1 MHSLDGVQ
9 RNIDLIGK
17 LFPNAITEVKRN
29 GKVEHAIDFD
39 VLRQELSDSIVEG
52 REARYQFTWPDKK
65 KAMLAANA
73 PITATL
79 RPVVADSVGKD
90 GTPGGFDSENLYIE
104 GDNLE
109 VLKLLQETY
118 LGKVKMIYID
128 PPYNTGKDFVY
139 EDDFAQSTEDYMGN
153 SGQYDEEGNR
163 MVTNTESNGRFHT
176 DWLNMIYPRLKLAK
190 DLLSDDGAIFIS
202 IDDNE
207 LYNLKKICDAVYGE
221 SCFVGNVAWQRTY
234 SMRNDSKGLPSE
246 AEHILVYSKQPN
258 WIPNKLPRTDK
269 MDAAYKNPDNDPNG
283 AWQNT
288 TPYAPGARTHQG
300 MVYAIQHPF
309 TGELLYPA
317 PASCWRYDQKTMLD
331 YMSGWCEYELKN
343 INDEKERAEICGVD
357 VENIRKDVKAIVLKY
372 DLNQAKEKAKLVL
385 NRGQWPR
392 FYFTRDGMGGI
403 RRKTYLNQVEGRTV
417 TNLWPYAE
425 VGHTDEA
432 MKELKN
438 LFDGSVP
445 FDTPKPTRLVERIL
459 TIATDKDSY
468 ILDFFS
474 GSATTAHAVMKKNM
488 EEGGNRKYILVQLPE
503 KGNSPQ
509 YETLCEIGKERIRRA
524 GKQILSA
531 GGGQLSFS
539 ETQPDQSAPIDI
551 GFRCLRLDSSNME
564 NVYYTPEETR
574 QQDMFSLV
582 DNVKPDRTPED
593 LLFQVMLDLGVLLS
607 SPIEVKEIAGKKVFN
622 VADGFLLACFDHDV
636 TEETVK
642 AIAQMK
648 PYYAVFR
655 DSSMANDSVATN
667 FDQIFETYSP
677 ETVRKVL

>member
-1 MHSLDGVQ
+1 MDNLKMHSLDGVQ

-17 LFPNAITEVKRN
+17 LFPNAITEVKRD

-52 REARYQFTWPDKK
+52 REERYQFTWPDKK

-90 GTPGGFDSENLYIE
+90 GMPGGFDSENLYIE

-128 PPYNTGKDFVY
+128 PPYNTGNDFVY
-139 EDDFAQSTEDYMGN
+139 EDDFAQSAADYMDN

-190 DLLSDDGAIFIS
+190 DLLAEDGVIFIS

-207 LYNLKKICDAVYGE
+207 IENSLKVCSEVFGKENYLACFPRVTKKAGKTTEAIARNHDYLISYAKSSAVKL
-221 SCFVGNVAWQRTY
+221 N
-234 SMRNDSKGLPSE
+234 LPSHTDDGFKFSDE
-246 AEHILVYSKQPN
+246 FIDTRGKYKLNQTLDYDSLQYSASLDYPITVKGKTFYPGQSYEKYLERQKGNHARADWAWRWSKELFEFGLKNGFIVIKDYESHSRIYTKTYQNCKIVKKGNGFQLEYMERTKAISTLEFIENEYSNDNSKKNITQVFDAAVFDYSKP
-258 WIPNKLPRTDK
+258 
-269 MDAAYKNPDNDPNG
+269 
-283 AWQNT
+283 
-288 TPYAPGARTHQG
+288 
-300 MVYAIQHPF
+300 V
-309 TGELLYPA
+309 ELL
-317 PASCWRYDQKTMLD
+317 KTITS
-331 YMSGWCEYELKN
+331 YATSMS
-343 INDEKERAEICGVD
+343 D
-357 VENIRKDVKAIVLKY
+357 VV
-372 DLNQAKEKAKLVL
+372 
-385 NRGQWPR
+385 
-392 FYFTRDGMGGI
+392 
-403 RRKTYLNQVEGRTV
+403 
-417 TNLWPYAE
+417 
-425 VGHTDEA
+425 
-432 MKELKN
+432 
-438 LFDGSVP
+438 
-445 FDTPKPTRLVERIL
+445 
-459 TIATDKDSY
+459 
-468 ILDFFS
+468 LDFFS
-474 GSATTAHAVMKKNM
+474 GSATTAHAVMKLNA
-488 EEGGNRKYILVQLPE
+488 EDGGHRKFIMVQLPE
-503 KGNSPQ
+503 KTDEKSEAYKAGYKNI
-509 YETLCEIGKERIRRA
+509 CEIGKERIRRA
-524 GKQILSA
+524 GRKIKEDA
-531 GGGQLSFS
+531 GL
-539 ETQPDQSAPIDI
+539 TAPADLDI
-551 GFRCLRLDSSNME
+551 GFRCLRLDESNMKP
-564 NVYYTPEETR
+564 VYYTPEETQ

-582 DNVKPDRTPED
+582 DNVKPDRTPVD

-622 VADGFLLACFDHDV
+622 VAEGFLLACFDHDV

-642 AIAQMK
+642 AIAKMK

>member
-1 MHSLDGVQ
+1 MDNLKMHSLDGVQ
-9 RNIDLIGK
+9 RNIELIGK

-39 VLRQELSDSIVEG
+39 VLRQELSGSIVEG
-52 REARYQFTWPDKK
+52 REERYQFTWPDKK

-128 PPYNTGKDFVY
+128 PPYNTGNDFVY
-139 EDDFAQSTEDYMGN
+139 EDDFAQSTEDYMEN

-190 DLLSDDGAIFIS
+190 DLLAEDGAIFIS

-207 LYNLKKICDAVYGE
+207 VDNLRKAADEIFGAGNFYAEIVWQKRTSPDARFNLGAAHDY
-221 SCFVGNVAWQRTY
+221 
-234 SMRNDSKGLPSE
+234 
-246 AEHILVYSKQPN
+246 ILVYAKN
-258 WIPNKLPRTDK
+258 WDVLRYALNKEPLSAERSSQ
-269 MDAAYKNPDNDPNG
+269 YKNPDNDPRG
-283 AWQNT
+283 VWASVDITGQTGHATGSQFYEIT
-288 TPYAPGARTHQG
+288 TPSGIKMLPPAGRCWALSKSTFLSLVDDNR
-300 MVYAIQHPF
+300 IWF
-309 TGELLYPA
+309 GEEGNSRP
-317 PASCWRYDQKTMLD
+317 RQK
-331 YMSGWCEYELKN
+331 
-343 INDEKERAEICGVD
+343 
-357 VENIRKDVKAIVLKY
+357 
-372 DLNQAKEKAKLVL
+372 
-385 NRGQWPR
+385 R
-392 FYFTRDGMGGI
+392 FLSETEGGNAW
-403 RRKTYLNQVEGRTV
+403 TWWSNS
-417 TNLWPYAE
+417 E
-425 VGHTDEA
+425 VGHNQEGAKDI
-432 MKELKN
+432 KELLGTGDIFTN
-438 LFDGSVP
+438 
-445 FDTPKPTRLVERIL
+445 PKPVRLVERIL
-459 TIATDKDSY
+459 SLATKKED
-468 ILDFFS
+468 IVLDFFS
-474 GSATTAHAVMKKNM
+474 GSATTAHAVMKLNAGD
-488 EEGGNRKYILVQLPE
+488 GGHRKFIMVQLPE
-503 KGNSPQ
+503 KTDEKSEAYKAGYKNI
-509 YETLCEIGKERIRRA
+509 CEIGKERIRRA
-524 GKQILSA
+524 GRKIKEDA
-531 GGGQLSFS
+531 GL
-539 ETQPDQSAPIDI
+539 TTPADLDI
-551 GFRCLRLDSSNME
+551 GFRCLRLDESNMKP
-564 NVYYTPEETR
+564 VYYTPEEIS

-622 VADGFLLACFDHDV
+622 VAEGFLLACFDHDV

>member
-1 MHSLDGVQ
+1 MDTLKMHSLDGVQ
-9 RNIDLIGK
+9 RNIELIGK

-52 REARYQFTWPDKK
+52 REERYQFTWPDKK

-128 PPYNTGKDFVY
+128 PPYNTGNDFVY
-139 EDDFAQSTEDYMGN
+139 NDEFGMRSEEWDAASGNYDD
-153 SGQYDEEGNR
+153 EGNQI
-163 MVTNTESNGRFHT
+163 VGKLELNTESNGRFHT
-176 DWLNMIYPRLKLAK
+176 DWLNMIYPRLKIAK
-190 DLLSDDGAIFIS
+190 DLLADDGSIFVTLDEHEIG
-202 IDDNE
+202 NCR
-207 LYNLKKICDAVYGE
+207 KILDEVFGE
-221 SCFVGNVAWQRTY
+221 SSFIATVVWENFYGRSNAAAISPAHNY
-234 SMRNDSKGLPSE
+234 
-246 AEHILVYSKQPN
+246 ILIYSKAGEN
-258 WIPNKLPRTDK
+258 WKNVRRLLPRDEKTVSK
-269 MDAAYKNPDNDPNG
+269 YKNPDNDPRGDWRLGPIFASGERHEGLMYTITTPSGRKVSPPKGSHWRMLEKDFWKMYEDGRILFGMDGNG
-283 AWQNT
+283 APAVKLYLQDV
-288 TPYAPGARTHQG
+288 QDG
-300 MVYAIQHPF
+300 MVPRSIW
-309 TGELLYPA
+309 
-317 PASCWRYDQKTMLD
+317 SC
-331 YMSGWCEYELKN
+331 S
-343 INDEKERAEICGVD
+343 
-357 VENIRKDVKAIVLKY
+357 
-372 DLNQAKEKAKLVL
+372 
-385 NRGQWPR
+385 
-392 FYFTRDGMGGI
+392 
-403 RRKTYLNQVEGRTV
+403 
-417 TNLWPYAE
+417 E
-425 VGHTDEA
+425 VGHTQDAKREIQALFPDE
-432 MKELKN
+432 
-438 LFDGSVP
+438 VP
-445 FDTPKPTRLVERIL
+445 FDTPKPTKLIKQ
-459 TIATDKDSY
+459 IAYISCAENDI

-474 GSATTAHAVMKKNM
+474 GSATTAHAVMKLNA
-488 EEGGNRKYILVQLPE
+488 EDGGHRKFIMVQLPE
-503 KGNSPQ
+503 KTDEESEAYKAGYKNI
-509 YETLCEIGKERIRRA
+509 CEIGKERIRRA
-524 GKQILSA
+524 GRKIKENA
-531 GGGQLSFS
+531 GL
-539 ETQPDQSAPIDI
+539 TAPVDLDI

-564 NVYYTPEETR
+564 NVYYTPEETQ
-574 QQDMFSLV
+574 QQDLFSLV
-582 DNVKPDRTPED
+582 DNVKSDRTPED